1 MTDLV
6 AKVAVEN
13 TYFSRGEDFDYKIP
27 QQLAETVLPG
37 TAVFVPFGRNN
48 QHRRGIVLS
57 VSSGETEKL
66 KPILAL
72 DVQTDRLSDEF
83 LQLAAWLK
91 DRCFTTT
98 YTCLKLMLPK
108 NAGKNGGATE
118 KMARLTGIMP
128 TKKLTPKQEAVVTLL
143 QNMGN
148 VSCAEIKQFCSV
160 GDSVLNTLEK
170 YGVLELYLRER
181 LRIPYSVQ
189 KEQAKAIC
197 LSKEQ
202 QTAFD
207 RLRAAI
213 DEPAFAQ
220 ALLYGVTGSG
230 KTQVYLKLIDHALE
244 QGKDVIVMV
253 PEIALTVQTI
263 SIFLKRYGDTVA
275 VFHSGLSAGERY
287 DAYKR
292 AARGDVKIVVGTRSA
307 VFAPLSNLGLV
318 VIDEEQEDSY
328 KSEMSPRYNA
338 KDVARFRCA
347 YHNALL
353 LLASATPKIETY
365 SAAVNGKYILC
376 TLKERFGQAQLPQV
390 VTVDM
395 KEEFRARNFSPI
407 SSVLAERLRENFDAG
422 NQAILLI
429 NRRGYNTFIACR
441 DCGHVITCP
450 NCSIS
455 LTYHSDT
462 NSLHCH
468 YCGYV
473 RRLDNVCPQCGGN
486 NVRYSGYGTQRIED
500 ELHALLPQARILR
513 MDADTT
519 ARKYAHDKLLNSFAK
534 REYDILVG
542 TQMVAK
548 GLDFPSVKLVGVVN
562 ADNALYS
569 ESYNAS
575 EKSFDLITQVIGRSG
590 RRDATGI
597 AVIQT
602 INPFN
607 PTIECAAAQDYISFY
622 ETEVELRRLLIYPP
636 FCDLLYILFTG
647 DDELNIAQCAQF
659 FFEDLVH
666 ENQLCD
672 AEQKMII
679 LGPAPAKIFKISNVY
694 RYHLIIK
701 CKNNKAIRG
710 LIRNVMDKTAAQKQF
725 KNVQITADFN
735 PADMN

>member
-1 MTDLV
+1 MTDRI
-6 AKVAVEN
+6 AKIAVEN
-13 TYFSRGEDFDYKIP
+13 TFFSRGEDFDYLIP
-27 QQLAETVLPG
+27 PQLQPAIAPG
-37 TAVFVPFGRNN
+37 VSVFVPFGRNN
-48 QHRRGIVLS
+48 QKRRGIVLS
-57 VSSGETEKL
+57 VADGPSEKL
-66 KPILAL
+66 KPVLAV
-72 DVQTDRLSDEF
+72 DENSVPLSGEF

-91 DRCFTTT
+91 DRCFTSS

-108 NAGKNGGATE
+108 NAGQTGGATE
-118 KMARLTGIMP
+118 RMVRLCESRP
-128 TKKLTPKQEAVVTLL
+128 AKKLTAKQQAVVDLL
-143 QNMGN
+143 SDMGT
-148 VSCAEIKQFCSV
+148 VSFAEAKQFCSV
-160 GDSVLNTLEK
+160 GDSVLNTLAR
-170 YGVLELYLRER
+170 YGVLEFYRRER
-181 LRIPYSVQ
+181 LRVPYVGQAPEQ
-189 KEQAKAIC
+189 KPIC
-197 LSKEQ
+197 LSSQ
-202 QTAFD
+202 QQAAFD
-207 RLRAAI
+207 RLSRAM
-213 DEPAFAQ
+213 DSEKNEQ

-230 KTQVYLKLIDHALE
+230 KTQVYLKLIDRALE

-275 VFHSGLSAGERY
+275 VFHSALSAGERY

-307 VFAPLSNLGLV
+307 VFAPLQNIGLI

-347 YHNALL
+347 YHKALL

-365 SAAVNGKYILC
+365 CAAKSGKYILC
-376 TLKERFGQAQLPQV
+376 TLSERFGKAQLPQV
-390 VTVDM
+390 ITVDM
-395 KEEFRARNFSPI
+395 KEEFRAKNFSPI
-407 SSVLAERLRENFDAG
+407 SAQLAERLRENFDADS
-422 NQAILLI
+422 QAILLI

-462 NSLHCH
+462 GSLHCH
-468 YCGYV
+468 YCGYT
-473 RRLDNVCPQCGGN
+473 RRLDNICPECGGS

-500 ELHALLPQARILR
+500 ELRSLLPEARILR

-519 ARKYAHDKLLNSFAK
+519 ARKYAHDKLLNSFA
-534 REYDILVG
+534 RHEYDIMVG

-569 ESYNAS
+569 ESYNAA

-590 RRDATGI
+590 RRDTTGT

-602 INPFN
+602 IDPFN
-607 PTIECAAAQDYISFY
+607 PTIEYAAAQDYISFY
-622 ETEVELRRLLIYPP
+622 DTEIELRRLLTYPP
-636 FCDLLYILFTG
+636 FCDLLYILFSG
-647 DDELNIAQCAQF
+647 EKELEIAQCAQF
-659 FFEDLVH
+659 FFQELVR
-666 ENQLCD
+666 ENQAAD
-672 AEQKMII
+672 REQKIII

-694 RYHLIIK
+694 RYHLIVK
-701 CKNNKAIRG
+701 CKNNRALRD
-710 LIRNVMDKTAAQKQF
+710 LIRSVCDKTSAQKPF

-735 PADMN
+735 PSDLN